1 MSTIKSLLK
10 KQESAFISLREL
22 LKQMSTEGNSTVQD
36 AAELLRREIKRLQ
49 RKGEA
54 VPEWH
59 QRFSTGWDVV
69 ATYDLP
75 SAQQMLTDFADEGDS
90 LYEHVAEWEDGVAIS
105 GEPLDDDVGFLRS
118 AIYDLLDNCGLK
130 LSRAVPV
137 VGQVKSAQPLTGVVQ
152 DFELKSMAADALEA
166 LGFSPIPD
174 WMHPLIA
181 MPTFQVR
188 EAACVMAG
196 YDPLGYLNGN
206 TGDPRVEADIARYRR
221 LLLAAIAAGDL
232 TGGNWS
238 TDPTEQEVSHVE
250 LHDWCRANL
259 QIWPIPSLKPFRTN
273 DTEIKEKLR
282 AAEAE
287 RDDLARQLRTAK
299 VDIARLKSLEE
310 TPGYR
315 DITHDR
321 YAPKLAAAIDAWEAV
336 TDPQGKHPKQALVQW
351 LTKNAAKLGLWDK
364 DRPNKTAIE
373 EAAKVANWQERGGAP
388 RTPG

>member
-1 MSTIKSLLK
+1 
-10 KQESAFISLREL
+10 
-22 LKQMSTEGNSTVQD
+22 
-36 AAELLRREIKRLQ
+36 
-49 RKGEA
+49 
-54 VPEWH
+54 
-59 QRFSTGWDVV
+59 
-69 ATYDLP
+69 
-75 SAQQMLTDFADEGDS
+75 
-90 LYEHVAEWEDGVAIS
+90 
-105 GEPLDDDVGFLRS
+105 
-118 AIYDLLDNCGLK
+118 
-130 LSRAVPV
+130 
-137 VGQVKSAQPLTGVVQ
+137 
-152 DFELKSMAADALEA
+152 
-166 LGFSPIPD
+166 
-174 WMHPLIA
+174 
-181 MPTFQVR
+181 
-188 EAACVMAG
+188 
-196 YDPLGYLNGN
+196 
-206 TGDPRVEADIARYRR
+206 
-221 LLLAAIAAGDL
+221 
-232 TGGNWS
+232 
-238 TDPTEQEVSHVE
+238 VSHVE

-351 LTKNAAKLGLWDK
+351 LTENAAKLGLWDK